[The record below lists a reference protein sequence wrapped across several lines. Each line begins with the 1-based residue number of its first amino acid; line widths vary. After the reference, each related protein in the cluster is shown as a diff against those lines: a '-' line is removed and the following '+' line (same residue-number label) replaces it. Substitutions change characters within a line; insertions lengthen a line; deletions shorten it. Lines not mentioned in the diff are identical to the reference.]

1 MSSLCWKY
9 DLLTERIKKMLEAPS
24 CPPDM
29 REVISDRKVVKASM
43 ESLARTYMGDT
54 TEEAIQGLLY
64 FNTWF
69 NLRGGFMKD

>member
-9 DLLTERIKKMLEAPS
+9 DLLTEKIKKMLEAPS

-29 REVISDRKVVKASM
+29 GEAISDRKVVKVSM

-69 NLRGGFMKD
+69 NLRGGFGKD